1 MNRRVKRHLMFTRSH
16 EHGTPAETKPD
27 RTIYT
32 QRVKRTGIL
41 LDPKLESK
49 VLRIKHRRCQIR

>member
-1 MNRRVKRHLMFTRSH
+1 MSLQRTTSFKCRVKRHLISTTSQV
-16 EHGTPAETKPD
+16 HGIHAETKPD

-41 LDPKLESK
+41 LDPKLS
-49 VLRIKHRRCQIR
+49 